1 MTSIFF
7 TRAILLSFAVF
18 QPDIN
23 KDDHQNHQKDA
34 EWEWLFDG
42 KNTDAWKS
50 VRSDKFPEKGWKI
63 VGNELVVNGDENSGR
78 GGDIITLNSYS
89 SFDLQFDFKLSKG
102 ANGGLKYFVRIYPSG
117 SVLGCEYQ
125 LIDDENNKDI
135 KKDEDGKR
143 LTAGLYELFEAKNKK
158 MNPYGQWNTVRIL
171 VDGKHVEHW
180 LNGIKVLE
188 YERGS
193 EAFMKAKAKSK
204 FKDVEDFGTMESGH
218 ILLQDHGDRLAYRN
232 IKIKEL

>member
-7 TRAILLSFAVF
+7 TSAILISFAVF
-18 QPDIN
+18 QPAIK
-23 KDDHQNHQKDA
+23 KDDQQNHQKDS
-34 EWEWLFDG
+34 EWEWLFNG
-42 KNTDAWKS
+42 KNTDAWKGVELS
-50 VRSDKFPEKGWKI
+50 GFPEKGWKI
-63 VGNELVVNGDENSGR
+63 VGNELVVNGDKNADH
-78 GGDIITLNSYS
+78 GGSIITLNKYS
-89 SFDLQFDFKLSKG
+89 SFDLQFEFKLTKG

-125 LIDDENNKDI
+125 LIDDDNNKDI
-135 KKDEDGKR
+135 KNDADGKR

-158 MNPYGQWNTVRIL
+158 MNPPGQWNTVRIL
-171 VDGKHVEHW
+171 VVGKHVEHW

-193 EAFMKAKAKSK
+193 EAFMKAKAQSK
-204 FKDVEDFGTMESGH
+204 FKDVEDFGTIESGH
-218 ILLQDHGDRLAYRN
+218 IMLQDHGDELAFRN